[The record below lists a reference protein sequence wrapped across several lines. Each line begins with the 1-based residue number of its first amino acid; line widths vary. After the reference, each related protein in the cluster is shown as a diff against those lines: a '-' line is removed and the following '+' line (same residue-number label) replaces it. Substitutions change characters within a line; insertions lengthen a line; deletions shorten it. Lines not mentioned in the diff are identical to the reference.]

1 MSNNSLDDALMP
13 RPDQATIDRQ
23 KMAAD
28 PLKSAWVSANA
39 GSGKTY
45 VLSTRVI
52 RLLLDGVDP
61 SKILCLT
68 YTKTAAAEMKNRVFS
83 RLGEWVTMEEADLA
97 KALTQVTGR
106 ATREP
111 ELSFARTLFARALE
125 TPGGLKIQTIHAF
138 CEALLHRFP
147 LEANIAGHFELI
159 DEKASG
165 FLVAEARRK
174 LLTGKNENTRGALAR
189 ILARAGESGLE
200 KLLNEIV
207 NKRQKLD
214 AIIDQLGDE
223 AEREQTYLGAFGF
236 EATETAASIEASIF
250 EALPI
255 DLEFMRSVRD
265 ESASLG
271 KSRAYEFAYGCVV
284 ALENQKAD
292 DSFAQLRNILLKESG
307 EAYSPTW
314 LFAKDI
320 LNIFPTLAD
329 RYLQA
334 AEAMSAVVGRINL
347 RDEISKTL
355 DALTIA
361 DRLLSLYAT
370 MKNKRGLL
378 DFDDLIARTESML
391 LKDNVAA
398 WVRFKLD
405 QGIDHILVDEA
416 QDTSPAQWRVI
427 RILADEFFDGE
438 SAASN
443 KRTVFA
449 VGDEKQSIYS
459 FQGADPRGFDDA
471 RLHFKVKVKNAQ
483 REFEDLRLDA
493 SFRSTGDVLAAV
505 DHVFAYA
512 DHKRGLSGAEGAF
525 PPHQSLRENQPGSV
539 QLWEMEEAQET
550 EDEEDW
556 RKPVD
561 HAKKPAVI
569 VAERVATQIK
579 NWIEENVCLEASG
592 KPIQAGDVLVLV
604 RKRDA
609 FVNAL
614 SRALKERNVPV
625 AGADR
630 LSMVSHIAVM
640 DLMALGRIMLNS
652 SDDLSLAA
660 VLRSPLFAWTDQQ
673 LFDLAYDREA
683 KSLYD
688 QLARQAANN
697 EDAAHVFAQLE
708 QFKTIALNRP
718 IFEFYSH
725 VLGVGGARKKLVG
738 RLGPETGE
746 MLDEFLNFAIAQE
759 RTGAVALETFLSTLE
774 NFSPE
779 IKREMDGSRQQVKI
793 MTVHGAKGLEAP
805 IVFLVDPGSAAF
817 TAQNAPSLLPVN
829 WKDGPRQVDA
839 ILWGNSAKQRS
850 AQAGNIIDDLKDSAE
865 EEYRRLLYVGMT
877 RAADQLIVVGYAGK
891 RGAKDTWHSMV
902 KKGLEEHSRD
912 IEVFG
917 HPAIHYPAIQKHA
930 IQSPRPPSGDDVE
943 QQKQVPAC
951 FSEKVPA
958 EPPAARPLV
967 PSGAYGFAIEP
978 DRQDSDA
985 EAPGSLVDVHR
996 AEMTST
1002 MSPQLAL
1009 RRGTAIHTL
1018 LQLLPNLAP
1027 DQRREKAMTYCRQFE
1042 SRWSQSD
1049 IEIICDQVF
1058 RVMDHPAYAP
1068 FFAKDARAE
1077 VSVMG
1082 TPKIGDE
1089 DRAVSGVI
1097 DRLSVTDDAVYL
1109 VDYKTN
1115 ANPPRSVSEIP
1126 AVYIRQIALYH
1137 ALVAPL
1143 YPDKPVKA
1151 ALLFTAT
1158 PSLIELDEATLASAL
1173 SSMAPVPEGAQ

>member
-1 MSNNSLDDALMP
+1 MSENPADDALAP
-13 RPDQATIDRQ
+13 RPDPATINRQ

-28 PLKSAWVSANA
+28 PLMSAWVSANA

-52 RLLLDGVDP
+52 RLLLEGVDP

-83 RLGEWVTMEEADLA
+83 RLAQWVTMEEA
-97 KALTQVTGR
+97 ALSKVLTEITGKG
-106 ATREP
+106 TREP

-159 DEKASG
+159 DERASE

-174 LLTGKNENTRGALAR
+174 LLTGKNETTRTALAR
-189 ILARAGESGLE
+189 VLARAGETGLE

-207 NKRQKLD
+207 GKREKL
-214 AIIDQLGDE
+214 ITVLDQFGDE
-223 AEREQTYLGAFGF
+223 AERRNAYLGAFGF
-236 EATETAASIEASIF
+236 EEAETSASIEGSIF
-250 EALPI
+250 NDLPI

-265 ESASLG
+265 EAASLG

-284 ALENQKAD
+284 AMEAQNATDTFALLRKTLVKEN
-292 DSFAQLRNILLKESG
+292 G

-314 LFAKDI
+314 LFAKEI
-320 LNIFPTLAD
+320 LNIFPTLAE
-329 RYLQA
+329 RYVQA
-334 AEAMSAVVGRINL
+334 AGMMSDIIGRTNL
-347 RDEISKTL
+347 LDEISKTL
-355 DALTIA
+355 DALSIA
-361 DRLLSLYAT
+361 DRLLSLYAA
-370 MKNKRGLL
+370 MKNRRGLL
-378 DFDDLIARTESML
+378 DFEDLITRTESML

-398 WVRFKLD
+398 WVRYKLD

-471 RLHFKVKVKNAQ
+471 RLHFKIKVKSAQ
-483 REFEDLRLDA
+483 RSFEDLRLDA
-493 SFRSTGDVLAAV
+493 SFRSTGDVLSAV
-505 DHVFAYA
+505 DHVFSHA
-512 DHKRGLSGAEGAF
+512 DHQRGLSGTQGSF
-525 PPHQSLRENQPGSV
+525 PPHHSLRENQPGSV
-539 QLWEMEEAQET
+539 QLWDVEQAQEI

-561 HAKKPAVI
+561 HARKPAVI
-569 VAERVATQIK
+569 VAERVADQIK
-579 NWIEENVCLEASG
+579 KWIDDGACLEASG

-614 SRALKERNVPV
+614 SRALKIRDVPV

-640 DLMALGRIMLNS
+640 DLMALGRVMLNS

-660 VLRSPLFAWTDQQ
+660 LLRSPLFAWTDQQ
-673 LFDLAYDREA
+673 LFDLAYGRESV
-683 KSLYD
+683 SLYD
-688 QLARQAANN
+688 QLVQRAAKNQH
-697 EDAAHVFAQLE
+697 AAFAFAQLE
-708 QFKTIALNRP
+708 QFETIARNKP
-718 IFEFYSH
+718 VFEFYSH
-725 VLGVGGARKKLVG
+725 VLGVGEGRKKLIS

-759 RTGAVALETFLSTLE
+759 RTGAVALETFLNTLE
-774 NFSPE
+774 NFSPV
-779 IKREMDGSRQQVKI
+779 IKREMDGTRQQVKI

-817 TAQNAPSLLPVN
+817 AGQNAPALLPVS
-829 WKDGPRQVDA
+829 WKDGHRQVDA
-839 ILWGNSAKQRS
+839 VLWGNSSKQRS
-850 AQAGNIIDDLKDSAE
+850 APAGDVIESLKERAE

-877 RAADQLIVVGYAGK
+877 RAADRLIVVGYSGK

-902 KKGLEEHSRD
+902 KQGLDEHSRP
-912 IEVFG
+912 IEIFG
-917 HPAIHYPAIQKHA
+917 HPAIHYPAIQKYQAHA
-930 IQSPRPPSGDDVE
+930 PRLLIDSDLG
-943 QQKQVPAC
+943 QKIVVPAC
-951 FSEKVPA
+951 FEEKVPA
-958 EPPAARPLV
+958 EPPAARPLM
-967 PSGAYGFAIEP
+967 PSGAYGYAVEP
-978 DRQDSDA
+978 DRQDSEGEVPASLIDLHLA
-985 EAPGSLVDVHR
+985 EEGS
-996 AEMTST
+996 A

-1009 RRGTAIHTL
+1009 RRGTAIHKL
-1018 LQLLPNLAP
+1018 LQMLPSLDP
-1027 DQRREKAMTYCRQFE
+1027 GERREKATIYCRQFE
-1042 SRWSQSD
+1042 SRWTSSD
-1049 IEIICDQVF
+1049 IELICDQVF
-1058 RVMDHPAYAP
+1058 GVMDHPAYGP
-1068 FFAKDARAE
+1068 FFARDARAE

-1082 TPKIGDE
+1082 TLMIGGE
-1089 DRAVSGVI
+1089 ERAVSGVI

-1115 ANPPRSVSEIP
+1115 AHPPQTISEIP
-1126 AVYIRQIALYH
+1126 AVYIRQMALYH

-1143 YPDKPVKA
+1143 FPKKPVKA
-1151 ALLFTAT
+1151 ALLFTTT
-1158 PSLIELDEATLASAL
+1158 PNLIELDEQTLARAL
-1173 SSMAPVPEGAQ
+1173 SSMAPIPDSAQ